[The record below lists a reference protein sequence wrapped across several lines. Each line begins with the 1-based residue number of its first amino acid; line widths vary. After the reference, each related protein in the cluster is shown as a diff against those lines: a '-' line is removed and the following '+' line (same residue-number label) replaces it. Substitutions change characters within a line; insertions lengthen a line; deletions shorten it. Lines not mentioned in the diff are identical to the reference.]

1 MVVTEFYTTREDGV
15 VLVRTYSTDGKYIIQ
30 NETGIQ
36 YEEAIDPADMGRTY
50 TESDELIPVMDE
62 PKMMEELNG

>member
-1 MVVTEFYTTREDGV
+1 MVKTEYYATREDGV
-15 VLVRTYSTDGKYIIQ
+15 VLVRTYSTDGKFIIQ

-36 YEEAIDPADMGRTY
+36 YEDAIDPAEMGRTY

-62 PKMMEELNG
+62 PQMMEVLNG